1 MINLFGY
8 ENELVYPIFIS
19 KQKFED
25 RIDLLLLIE
34 DDKSRYVYIK
44 DLNTFMFHKIKNEN
58 KKWFCKNCLQCFSS
72 KNVLIKHKENCLR
85 MECIL

>member
-1 MINLFGY
+1 MFGY